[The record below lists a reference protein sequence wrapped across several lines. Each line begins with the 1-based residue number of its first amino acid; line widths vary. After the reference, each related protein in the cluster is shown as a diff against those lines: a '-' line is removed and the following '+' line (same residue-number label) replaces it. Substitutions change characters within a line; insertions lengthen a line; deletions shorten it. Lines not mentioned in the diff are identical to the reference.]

1 MISSRT
7 KTSADT
13 AGIASSKRQLQYG
26 LFKACQQG
34 KRESVRRFDH
44 GGYGHVGLPN
54 HIFNINRY
62 LIDRFVVCPGNYAE
76 RPTPDSG
83 KARVN

>member
-1 MISSRT
+1 V
-7 KTSADT
+7 
-13 AGIASSKRQLQYG
+13 QYG
-26 LFKACQQG
+26 LFKACQQE

-44 GGYGHVGLPN
+44 GGNGHVGLPN

-62 LIDRFVVCPGNYAE
+62 LIDRFVVCPGNCAE
-76 RPTPDSG
+76 KQTPDSG

>member
-1 MISSRT
+1 LPVAKDRCSTVYSRLVS
-7 KTSADT
+7 KESEK
-13 AGIASSKRQLQYG
+13 AS
-26 LFKACQQG
+26 
-34 KRESVRRFDH
+34 VVFDH
-44 GGYGHVGLPN
+44 GGNGHVGLPN

-62 LIDRFVVCPGNYAE
+62 LIDRFVACPGNYAE